1 MSEAIV
7 FAGSAEKNPSL
18 YRRLRVPLGDPAAWF
33 EIGGTRIA
41 LVRDIERERVRKFAI
56 ADRIVCPADFAPPEG
71 LDADRETATA
81 QSLAVAIKTLGGSQ
95 ARVDRT
101 FPMIYAHY
109 LLAAG
114 IELTYDP
121 QQGVLDRRVKSEE
134 EIELIAQAQAVT
146 ESVME
151 QICGIIARSRVASDG
166 TLEDNGSPLTS
177 ERVRSM
183 AAEAF
188 MRRGFSMSHGAIIA
202 TTPQVADC
210 HHAGEGPLI
219 VGQPIVIDLFPRDD
233 SSRYWGDCTRTVVH
247 GQPSDRVVAM
257 HAAVL
262 DAKRAATEKLVAGGT
277 AEKVHQAVIER
288 LVAHGFEVSRGTT
301 TDEPTIQ
308 HGTGHG
314 IGLEVH
320 EPILLDDGGGELLAN
335 EVFTIEPG
343 LYGRNDGGVRIEDM
357 LVVQNGPAR
366 NLNRLHEGLD
376 WRTS

>member
-1 MSEAIV
+1 
-7 FAGSAEKNPSL
+7 
-18 YRRLRVPLGDPAAWF
+18 
-33 EIGGTRIA
+33 
-41 LVRDIERERVRKFAI
+41 
-56 ADRIVCPADFAPPEG
+56 
-71 LDADRETATA
+71 
-81 QSLAVAIKTLGGSQ
+81 
-95 ARVDRT
+95 
-101 FPMIYAHY
+101 
-109 LLAAG
+109 
-114 IELTYDP
+114 
-121 QQGVLDRRVKSEE
+121 
-134 EIELIAQAQAVT
+134 
-146 ESVME
+146 
-151 QICGIIARSRVASDG
+151 
-166 TLEDNGSPLTS
+166 
-177 ERVRSM
+177 
-183 AAEAF
+183 
-188 MRRGFSMSHGAIIA
+188 
-202 TTPQVADC
+202 
-210 HHAGEGPLI
+210 
-219 VGQPIVIDLFPRDD
+219 
-233 SSRYWGDCTRTVVH
+233 
-247 GQPSDRVVAM
+247 M

-288 LVAHGFEVSRGTT
+288 LVSHGFAVSRGTT